1 MKSILLPTDFSKNSV
16 NAIEF
21 AVELF
26 SNQDC
31 DFHILNVQK
40 ASSFISDDMMAVS
53 SSATIYRTIVDAAM
67 KSINN
72 IISKVESRYK
82 NERHNFHS
90 LIDYDNFTDAINQVS
105 EKHNIDLIIMG
116 TKGASGLEKAL
127 FGSNTVHV
135 IQRCNK
141 PILAIPDGCKF
152 SDLTK
157 IVFATTNLKAFVI
170 NELKVLKEFVDVYN
184 AQLSI
189 LHIAD
194 KNHATYKT
202 FDNSVLYDTYFEE
215 AKHDYIDSISR
226 DMFDEIHDYN
236 IANDTKMLVVKNKK
250 HSFLGRLFSKH
261 GLETLA
267 FKIDIPFL
275 VLPSTD

>member
-26 SNQDC
+26 SNQVC
-31 DFHILNVQK
+31 DFYILNVQK

-53 SSATIYRTIVDAAM
+53 SSATIYRTIVDAAK
-67 KSINN
+67 KSIDN
-72 IISKVESRYK
+72 IISKVESQYK
-82 NERHNFHS
+82 NEKHKFHS

-105 EKHNIDLIIMG
+105 EKHDIDLIIMG

-135 IQRCNK
+135 IKRCRK
-141 PILAIPDGCKF
+141 PILAIPDGCRF

-157 IVFATTNLKAFVI
+157 IVFATTNLKPFVI
-170 NELKVLKEFVDVYN
+170 NELKVLKEFVDTNN

-215 AKHDYIDSISR
+215 AKHDYIDSVSS

-236 IANDTKMLVVKNKK
+236 IANDTKMLIVKNKK

-275 VLPSTD
+275 VLPTTD

>member
-40 ASSFISDDMMAVS
+40 ASSFISDDMMTVS